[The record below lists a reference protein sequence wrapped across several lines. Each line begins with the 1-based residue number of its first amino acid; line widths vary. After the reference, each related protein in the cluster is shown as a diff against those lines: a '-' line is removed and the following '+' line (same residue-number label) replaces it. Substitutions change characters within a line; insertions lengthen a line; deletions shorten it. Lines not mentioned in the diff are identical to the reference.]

1 MYLKNA
7 ISRKQNPPRSLIIT
21 SEQEFGKNEGL
32 RLLFVCDFV
41 NNEVRALPLEVGEN
55 KLHIPSFTFNGIR
68 TPHKS
73 GKYWALK
80 VTSLK
85 LGRGVDCQRKLAQ
98 FWGIWMLAVKC
109 NKNLEMC
116 PRPSRTSYTSVL

>member
-21 SEQEFGKNEGL
+21 SEQQFGKNEGL

-55 KLHIPSFTFNGIR
+55 NVYK
-68 TPHKS
+68 
-73 GKYWALK
+73 
-80 VTSLK
+80 
-85 LGRGVDCQRKLAQ
+85 
-98 FWGIWMLAVKC
+98 
-109 NKNLEMC
+109 
-116 PRPSRTSYTSVL
+116 